1 MKLRTDVFVRHAEG
15 ESLVAAPRRG
25 GSLVLQGAEVFLEAI
40 PRGAAPGV
48 TVEAIVE
55 RVAAVFGC
63 PVAEV
68 AADVHDFVALLAREG
83 YLEGMESPA
92 AGVSAGTQAATVA
105 AEAEP
110 EDEETA
116 LGDFYRRHGLPAELH
131 LDLTDGCNERCVHCY
146 LPSGRAHFI
155 ERELAFKVLGEFRAA
170 GGITVMI
177 SGGECLLHPEFEAIV
192 REARRL
198 ELNIILLSNLTRCT
212 AQTVALLREVQPQF
226 VNVSLYAA
234 QAEVH
239 DAITR
244 LAGSWKKT
252 VWAIDALLA
261 AGVPVRLATPLMRP
275 NRHAVAG
282 LQAFAR
288 ERGVHVIFDC
298 DIFGR
303 MDHDCSNQ
311 AVALTLAELEV
322 LLREHGAALLHPPAP
337 AARCACEAKV
347 CDIGDARL
355 NVNAQ
360 GDYYPCD
367 GFHGMV
373 LGNAHRDTLEAVWRG
388 EKLNALRAWRN
399 RDFGA
404 CGTCANR
411 AWCKVCAMRN
421 FNETGDC
428 LTHAPVR
435 CAVAA
440 LKRQVALGA
449 KGV

>member
-1 MKLRTDVFVRHAEG
+1 MKLRADVSVRHAEG

-40 PRGAAPGV
+40 PRGSAPGV
-48 TVEAIVE
+48 TVEAIAE

-63 PVAEV
+63 AVDEV
-68 AADVHDFVALLAREG
+68 AADVRDFVALLAREG
-83 YLEGMESPA
+83 YLEGEEGPA
-92 AGVSAGTQAATVA
+92 TGSSAGTQAHVVE
-105 AEAEP
+105 AEAEA
-110 EDEETA
+110 EAEETP
-116 LGDFYRRHGLPAELH
+116 LGAFYRRHGLPAELH

-170 GGITVMI
+170 GGLTVMV
-177 SGGECLLHPEFEAIV
+177 SGGECLLHPDFEAIV

-198 ELNIILLSNLTRCT
+198 ELNLILLSNLTRCT

-234 QAEVH
+234 QAETH

-244 LAGSWKKT
+244 LAGSWEKT
-252 VWAIDALLA
+252 VQAIDALLA
-261 AGVPVRLATPLMRP
+261 AGVPVRLAAPLMHP
-275 NRHAVAG
+275 NRDAVPR

-311 AVALTLAELEV
+311 SVALSLAELEA
-322 LLREHGAALLHPPAP
+322 LLREHGDTLLHPPAP

-373 LGNAHRDTLEAVWRG
+373 LGNAHRDTLEAVWHG

-411 AWCKVCAMRN
+411 VWCKVCAMRN

-428 LTHAPVR
+428 FTHAPVR